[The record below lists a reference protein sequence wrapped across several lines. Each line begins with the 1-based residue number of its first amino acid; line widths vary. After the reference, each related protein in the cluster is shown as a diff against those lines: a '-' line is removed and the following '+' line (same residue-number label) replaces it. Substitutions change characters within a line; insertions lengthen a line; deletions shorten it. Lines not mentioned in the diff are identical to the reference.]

1 MFQCLLSDVIDVAD
15 RGYHKTNRQQ
25 FQPRTTDE
33 LLVPFSHNRITT
45 VQATPKAQSRVACLT
60 TSQRREVPC
69 RHPTCQIVLESQT
82 AFPTVKSQ
90 LASKSP
96 SANQSATATIGTL
109 HREIREMKPFRL
121 CSPIWLIIRPTG
133 LEPGP
138 MLSGRLFV
146 TCKTVSF
153 RSERHRW
160 SRRSQNTKTRFSSA
174 RASWEWRISAFVWA
188 LKRVCAY
195 RCLFGQM
202 LARCCARSIVGE

>member
-1 MFQCLLSDVIDVAD
+1 MSS
-15 RGYHKTNRQQ
+15 
-25 FQPRTTDE
+25 
-33 LLVPFSHNRITT
+33 SHIT
-45 VQATPKAQSRVACLT
+45 
-60 TSQRREVPC
+60 
-69 RHPTCQIVLESQT
+69 
-82 AFPTVKSQ
+82 KSFWNYMYTQ
-90 LASKSP
+90 LFLP
-96 SANQSATATIGTL
+96 LQSANQSATATIGTL

-188 LKRVCAY
+188 LEESVRLSVPVWADTCT
-195 RCLFGQM
+195 L
-202 LARCCARSIVGE
+202 LPDRSFASNGT